1 MSDDWTVLA
10 EESSADA
17 RMYLLT
23 VKEIAAG
30 NSPDA
35 TLPMALLAL
44 SQVLVMGAR
53 LGAVE
58 DVVPVARF
66 EPDPGPDVDFDPLRE
81 SLANVFEGLD
91 EYADVADP
99 CSTPSPPVGR
109 LSDDLVDIAS
119 ALAHGLSHH
128 EAGRPVEALW
138 WWQFSY
144 LSHWGERAAAAL
156 RVVQALLAPRAP
168 RRRPGCRLRGGVRRA
183 PPLSP
188 ARPGLAGSRAG
199 RAAGRP
205 SGRAA
210 RGAAVLHLHVAV
222 RPDDDPEDEGQA
234 LGPAVVLPD
243 QHVPVARRCSRPW

>member
-1 MSDDWTVLA
+1 MSDEWVVLA
-10 EESSADA
+10 QESASDA
-17 RMYLLT
+17 RVYLLT

-30 NSPDA
+30 TTPDA

-66 EPDPGPDVDFDPLRE
+66 EPDAGPDLELDPLRE
-81 SLANVFEGLD
+81 SLGNVFEGLD

-99 CSTPSPPVGR
+99 VLDPEPTVGR

-119 ALAHGLSHH
+119 ALEHGLSHH
-128 EAGRPVEALW
+128 DAGRPVEALW

-156 RVVQALLAPRAP
+156 RVVQTLLAHV
-168 RRRPGCRLRGGVRRA
+168 RLDA
-183 PPLSP
+183 DPD
-188 ARPGLAGSRAG
+188 
-199 RAAGRP
+199 
-205 SGRAA
+205 
-210 RGAAVLHLHVAV
+210 AVAEAEFDALH
-222 RPDDDPEDEGQA
+222 P
-234 LGPAVVLPD
+234 
-243 QHVPVARRCSRPW
+243 